1 MALDNLDSVNSSLTL
16 DFKTEG
22 HEQQYKVKLC
32 NMIEHLRY
40 QMTVIDELDKRIVKT
55 TGSKLKQLN
64 EAKNALN
71 TTYVE
76 QEKIESKIFESLKLF
91 DLKLKAIKEKSD
103 LLEENNRYND
113 NIIKEKM

>member
-1 MALDNLDSVNSSLTL
+1 
-16 DFKTEG
+16 
-22 HEQQYKVKLC
+22 
-32 NMIEHLRY
+32 MIEHLRY